1 MKYIS
6 LNWTLALK
14 FSIGKKKRMRDC
26 RILMA
31 HYCIP
36 THRYLYKHIQYTV
49 HYTHKYILN
58 IHIIYSIYA
67 YNMHTLTHTHTY
79 IYIYIYRNSE
89 TSGYPTRCFMQLVQS
104 SVVNP

>member
-31 HYCIP
+31 HDC
-36 THRYLYKHIQYTV
+36 
-49 HYTHKYILN
+49 
-58 IHIIYSIYA
+58 
-67 YNMHTLTHTHTY
+67 TY
-79 IYIYIYRNSE
+79 ISSILIYVKICYAFWN
-89 TSGYPTRCFMQLVQS
+89 
-104 SVVNP
+104 SVVERITYI

>member
-31 HYCIP
+31 HDCILCY
-36 THRYLYKHIQYTV
+36 RCELYDKVYIV
-49 HYTHKYILN
+49 HYL
-58 IHIIYSIYA
+58 
-67 YNMHTLTHTHTY
+67 MHLDIT
-79 IYIYIYRNSE
+79 
-89 TSGYPTRCFMQLVQS
+89 V
-104 SVVNP
+104 

>member
-31 HYCIP
+31 HDCILLLE
-36 THRYLYKHIQYTV
+36 TVSLY
-49 HYTHKYILN
+49 
-58 IHIIYSIYA
+58 YSGRIKIGA
-67 YNMHTLTHTHTY
+67 A
-79 IYIYIYRNSE
+79 
-89 TSGYPTRCFMQLVQS
+89 V
-104 SVVNP
+104 